1 MREIRTLGSV
11 PGAAGDCW
19 LYGDVRRAKLG
30 IYWFGESPNSG
41 RLSKPPISS
50 VALLLVTV
58 IVKRTQRLYRP

>member
-1 MREIRTLGSV
+1 MDKERSRITETL
-11 PGAAGDCW
+11 
-19 LYGDVRRAKLG
+19 VRRAKLG